1 MAQRKKL
8 LRVSWT
14 PRAPLAGHSWIMF
27 DFGSSPSVSL
37 LLWVYISIC
46 CKSNITCVIYI
57 IQGSSMQN
65 DHLSVRRPFCFNTQ
79 PPNSVWYPSPSIEI
93 KWSWVQ
99 ARPPSFEADFWVYD
113 SIPSTAAHSYRS
125 KRSKHANLS
134 SRAAALISWKKHG
147 SNNQDVW
154 NILNFRG
161 YHVTVVRE

>member
-93 KWSWVQ
+93 NGVEPKLDPHPLKLIFGYMIRSHPQ
-99 ARPPSFEADFWVYD
+99 PHIAIDLNEANMP
-113 SIPSTAAHSYRS
+113 I
-125 KRSKHANLS
+125 
-134 SRAAALISWKKHG
+134 
-147 SNNQDVW
+147 
-154 NILNFRG
+154 
-161 YHVTVVRE
+161 